1 MTGNPGGIRPSSH
14 LPREPSHPER
24 QPSPILF
31 PEYPLPAPRLI
42 VRPPS
47 LSAASALERSGI
59 HPLLARLWAARG
71 VTSPEET
78 RAQWLSMLPPSQLTH
93 CSTAAGILADAVLQR
108 QRILIVADY
117 DCDGATA
124 CAVGLRAL
132 AQMGAVVDFLV
143 PNRFET
149 GYGLSPAVVEL
160 ALAHPAG
167 KPDLIVTVDNGIAS
181 VDGVA
186 AANAAGMRVLV
197 TDHHLPG
204 DTLPDAVAIVN
215 PNQPG
220 CGFPSKNLAGV
231 GVIFYLMLALRAE
244 LRRRSVYPSDGGPR
258 LNELVDLVA
267 LGTVADVVR
276 LDANNRL
283 LVTQGLQRMRAGRM
297 QPGLRALFAVAGR
310 DFRAASTF
318 DLGFALGPRI
328 NAAGRLADMSLGI
341 RCLTTDDEETAVSL
355 ARELD
360 AMNRSRR
367 DIETT
372 MREQA
377 LQACESIDMQ
387 GQASLCVYNPSW
399 HQGVVGLVASRLK
412 EKFWCP
418 TLAFAPAGDGDIRGS
433 GRSVPDVHLRDAL
446 DLVSKRHPDLIP
458 KFGGHAMA
466 AGLTLA
472 EHDLPIFAPAFD
484 AAVRDLTG
492 RSSFEAMLET
502 DGSLECGYAN
512 VEIASLLNRE
522 VWGAGFP
529 APVFMDNFVV
539 RNQRLVGEKHLK
551 LALERDNQRFDAIWF
566 GRSEPVPERIQAAY
580 RLESNSWNGMISV
593 QLVLEHAEGA

>member
-1 MTGNPGGIRPSSH
+1 MLS
-14 LPREPSHPER
+14 
-24 QPSPILF
+24 
-31 PEYPLPAPRLI
+31 PRLTQRRI
-42 VRPPS
+42 DDR
-47 LSAASALERSGI
+47 ARQHLEQAGV

-71 VTSPEET
+71 VREAADI
-78 RAQWLSMLPPSQLTH
+78 RRQWSSLLPPRGLTH
-93 CSTAAGILADAVLQR
+93 VEHAAGLLADAVARGERL
-108 QRILIVADY
+108 LVVADY

-124 CAVGLRAL
+124 CAVALRAL
-132 AQMGAVVDFLV
+132 RQMGARVDFLV

-160 ALAHPAG
+160 ACSHPAG
-167 KPDLIVTVDNGIAS
+167 RPDWLMTVDNGIAS
-181 VDGVA
+181 VEGVA
-186 AANAAGMRVLV
+186 AANARGMKVLI

-204 DTLPDAVAIVN
+204 DELPAAAAIVN

-244 LRRRSVYPSDGGPR
+244 LRRRGVYPSDGGPR
-258 LNELVDLVA
+258 LPELADLVA

-276 LDANNRL
+276 LDDNNRL
-283 LVTQGLQRMRAGRM
+283 LVTQGLQRMRQGRL

-310 DFRAASTF
+310 DWREATTF

-341 RCLTTDDEETAVSL
+341 RCLLTDNDDEALRL

-360 AMNRSRR
+360 TINRERR
-367 DIETT
+367 EIEAE

-377 LQACESIDMQ
+377 LAACEHIGRQ
-387 GQASLCVYNPSW
+387 GQASLCVYEPGW

-418 TLAFAPAGDGDIRGS
+418 TLAFAPAGDDELRGS
-433 GRSVPDVHLRDAL
+433 GRSIPDVHLRDVL
-446 DLVSKRHPDLIP
+446 DLVAKRHPGMIA

-466 AGLTLA
+466 AGLTLPQSA
-472 EHDLPIFAPAFD
+472 YTDFVPAFD
-484 AAVRDLTG
+484 AAVREWSG
-492 RSSFEAMLET
+492 RDRFEPVLET
-502 DGSLECGYAN
+502 DGSLESGYAN
-512 VEIASLLNRE
+512 VGVAGILAQE

-529 APVFMDNFVV
+529 APLFADVFQVNH
-539 RNQRLVGEKHLK
+539 QRLVGGKHLK
-551 LALERDNQRFDAIWF
+551 LALERSGQRFDAIWF
-566 GRSEPVPERIQAAY
+566 GRDQPLPAQIRAVY
-580 RLESNSWNGMISV
+580 RLESNTWNGMVSV
-593 QLVLEHAEGA
+593 QLVFEHAEAASSS

>member
-1 MTGNPGGIRPSSH
+1 MLSTRITQRRIDDQARQH
-14 LPREPSHPER
+14 LE
-24 QPSPILF
+24 Q
-31 PEYPLPAPRLI
+31 AG
-42 VRPPS
+42 V
-47 LSAASALERSGI
+47 

-71 VTSPEET
+71 VREAADI
-78 RAQWLSMLPPSQLTH
+78 RRQWSALLPPRGLTQVEH
-93 CSTAAGILADAVLQR
+93 AATLLADAIARGERLLV
-108 QRILIVADY
+108 VADY

-124 CAVGLRAL
+124 CAVALRAL
-132 AQMGAVVDFLV
+132 RQMGARVDFLV

-160 ALAHPAG
+160 ACTHPAG
-167 KPDLIVTVDNGIAS
+167 RPDWLMTVDNGIAS
-181 VDGVA
+181 VEGVA
-186 AANAAGMRVLV
+186 AANARGMKVLV

-204 DTLPDAVAIVN
+204 DELPAAAAIVN

-244 LRRRSVYPSDGGPR
+244 LRQRGVYPPDGGPR
-258 LNELVDLVA
+258 LPELADLVA

-276 LDANNRL
+276 LDDNNRL
-283 LVTQGLQRMRAGRM
+283 LVTQGLQRMRQGRL

-310 DFRAASTF
+310 DWRQATTF

-341 RCLTTDDEETAVSL
+341 RCLLTDDDDEALRL

-360 AMNRSRR
+360 AINRERR
-367 DIETT
+367 EIETE

-377 LQACESIDMQ
+377 LAACEHIGRQ
-387 GQASLCVYNPSW
+387 GQASLCVYEPGW

-418 TLAFAPAGDGDIRGS
+418 TLAFAPAGDGELRGS
-433 GRSVPDVHLRDAL
+433 GRSIPDVHLRDVL
-446 DLVSKRHPDLIP
+446 DLVAKRHPGMIA

-466 AGLTLA
+466 AGLTLPQSA
-472 EHDLPIFAPAFD
+472 YADFVPAFD
-484 AAVRDLTG
+484 AAVREWSG
-492 RSSFEAMLET
+492 RDRFEPVLET
-502 DGSLECGYAN
+502 DGSLESGYAN
-512 VEIASLLNRE
+512 VGVAGILAQE

-529 APVFMDNFVV
+529 APLFADVFQVNH
-539 RNQRLVGEKHLK
+539 QRLVGGKHLK
-551 LALERDNQRFDAIWF
+551 LALERSGQRFDAIWF
-566 GRSEPVPERIQAAY
+566 GRDQPLPARIRAAY
-580 RLESNSWNGMISV
+580 RLESNTWNGLVSV
-593 QLVLEHAEGA
+593 QLVFEHAEDAQGS